1 MQSIVDNL
9 TVHND
14 ILEYIVNIVNAT
26 RSCEDLRLGASPR
39 ASIDLLKVSKAKAF
53 LDGRDYVIPDDV
65 KKMALPVLSHRLILS
80 PEARIERKTIEE
92 VLKEVLKKK
101 YLYR

>member
-65 KKMALPVLSHRLILS
+65 KKMALPVLSHRLILHQKL
-80 PEARIERKTIEE
+80 E
-92 VLKEVLKKK
+92 LKERL
-101 YLYR
+101 